1 MSASQSNRARG
12 LATRL
17 THAGRKPEDFHG
29 FVNPPV
35 VHASTVLFPDCA
47 TMLSGGQTYH
57 YARRGN
63 PTTDALEEAL
73 AELEG
78 AAGVRLAASG
88 LNAVSVALLSC
99 LSSGDHVL
107 ITDSAYGP
115 TRHFAETT
123 LKRLG
128 VAVDYY
134 DPAVGAGIEALF
146 RPNTRAV
153 MTEAPGSL
161 TFEMQDIPAIAEVA
175 HARDALV
182 VMDNTWATPCFFDA
196 IGHGV
201 DLSVQAGTKYLIGH
215 SDAMLGT
222 VAASER
228 AWPGLKETHGALGM
242 HVGPDD
248 VYLALRGLRT
258 LEVRLRRH
266 MENALEIARWLA
278 ERPEVARVRHPGL
291 ESDPGHAIWKRD
303 FTGATGLFA
312 FDFIDS
318 VSEAQSHAFLD
329 ALELFGLGYSWGGF
343 ESLAIPVRLKG
354 ARTATP
360 MPTGGPSV
368 RLHIGLEDTADIRAD
383 LEAGFA
389 ALKA

>member
-1 MSASQSNRARG
+1 MSSSEKTPAKG

-17 THAGRKPEDFHG
+17 AHMGRYPKEFHG

-35 VHASTVLFPDCA
+35 VHASTVLFPDTK
-47 TMLSGGQTYH
+47 TMLSGAQTYH

-63 PTTDALEEAL
+63 PTTNALEDAV

-78 AAGVRLAASG
+78 AHGAHLAPSG
-88 LNAVSVALLSC
+88 LGAVSLALLSAV
-99 LSSGDHVL
+99 SSGDHLLV
-107 ITDSAYGP
+107 TDSVYGP
-115 TRHFAETT
+115 TRNLAEKM
-123 LKRLG
+123 LKRMG
-128 VAVDYY
+128 VEVDYY
-134 DPAVGAGIEALF
+134 DPTIGAGIAELF
-146 RPNTRAV
+146 KPNTRAV

-161 TFEMQDIPAIAEVA
+161 TFEMQDLPAIVEAA

-182 VMDNTWATPCFFDA
+182 VMDNTWATPVYFDA

-201 DLSVQAGTKYLIGH
+201 DLSVQAGTKYLVGH

-228 AWPGLKETHGALGM
+228 AWERLDETYGALGM
-242 HVGPDD
+242 HVAPDD
-248 VYLALRGLRT
+248 VYLGLRGLRT
-258 LEVRLRRH
+258 LKVRLERH
-266 MENALEIARWLA
+266 MESGLEIARWL
-278 ERPEVARVRHPGL
+278 EGRPEVSRVRHPGL
-291 ESDPGHAIWKRD
+291 ESDPGHALWARD
-303 FTGATGLFA
+303 FTGASGLFA
-312 FDFIDS
+312 FDFTDD
-318 VSEAQSHAFLD
+318 VTFEQSCAFLD

-360 MPTGGPSV
+360 VPGNASI

-389 ALKA
+389 ALRG